1 MILADVTLNDL
12 TLDPHTA
19 LAAARAVGPIAWL
32 PALNGWVVTSRS
44 AAVHVMRDAKRF
56 TVDDP
61 RFTTGQIL
69 GPSMLS
75 TDGPAHTRHRAPF
88 NGWFSDRAE
97 LQRLTDWMTDR
108 ARGIVAELEPH
119 GRAELRSAFAAP
131 LAAETVAHALR
142 LDPPGADALLEWYGA
157 IVDSVQRLTAGLDA
171 RDAAM
176 LAYRDLAAAIE
187 ATARSDPPAP
197 LVTAFA
203 ALSTAE
209 VVANAAVILFG
220 GIETSEGATANA
232 IWHLLTNPD
241 VLAAVRANRSLV
253 AAAAEESLRLEP
265 AAATID
271 RYATTDV
278 ELSGVPIRAGDYVVV
293 SLAGANRDPTVFADP
308 DRFDIARPNVRTHTT
323 FALGPHACLGIHLA
337 RAQTIAA
344 IEAVLDGF
352 DRIELGIDADGPL
365 GLVFRKPACLDATWT
380 PR

>member
-1 MILADVTLNDL
+1 M
-12 TLDPHTA
+12 
-19 LAAARAVGPIAWL
+19 
-32 PALNGWVVTSRS
+32 
-44 AAVHVMRDAKRF
+44 
-56 TVDDP
+56 
-61 RFTTGQIL
+61 
-69 GPSMLS
+69 
-75 TDGPAHTRHRAPF
+75 
-88 NGWFSDRAE
+88 
-97 LQRLTDWMTDR
+97 
-108 ARGIVAELEPH
+108 
-119 GRAELRSAFAAP
+119 
-131 LAAETVAHALR
+131 
-142 LDPPGADALLEWYGA
+142 LEWYGA

-197 LVTAFA
+197 LVPAFA

-241 VLAAVRANRSLV
+241 ALAAVRANRSLV
-253 AAAAEESLRLEP
+253 GAAVEESLRLEP

-365 GLVFRKPACLDATWT
+365 GLVFRKPACLDATWI